1 MRASPYGGH
10 SSGSFETGPRIEKA
24 TDSYLDD
31 ILVREE
37 VASAEEVAQHLAA
50 FGLKCKAPEP
60 FSSSKVLGLQ
70 LVSGEARKLLWR
82 RGNLLDQSIVVK
94 GMTRRQLFSL
104 CGQLIGH
111 FPVADWLRLACSWVK
126 RVSGGS
132 NWDDPIWSTAEQIL
146 SEILERIAQ
155 KDPVGGVWSPTPGA
169 EVTVWC
175 DASSIATAVVLQS
188 GNEVLEDA
196 A

>member
-1 MRASPYGGH
+1 M
-10 SSGSFETGPRIEKA
+10 
-24 TDSYLDD
+24 
-31 ILVREE
+31 
-37 VASAEEVAQHLAA
+37 
-50 FGLKCKAPEP
+50 
-60 FSSSKVLGLQ
+60 
-70 LVSGEARKLLWR
+70 
-82 RGNLLDQSIVVK
+82 
-94 GMTRRQLFSL
+94 
-104 CGQLIGH
+104 
-111 FPVADWLRLACSWVK
+111 K

-132 NWDDPIWSTAEQIL
+132 NWDDPIGSAAEQIL